1 MTLEGISPRSALVV
15 GLLAL
20 LPVSWYGIA
29 SSVSAGVVS
38 AINVVLIL
46 AMLYIAFEP
55 VPESHGHGHGSTDA
69 S

>member
-1 MTLEGISPRSALVV
+1 MVLQDLSPRSALVV

-29 SSVSAGVVS
+29 SSFSAGVVS
-38 AINVVLIL
+38 AINVLLITTI
-46 AMLYIAFEP
+46 LYIAFEP
-55 VPESHGHGHGSTDA
+55 VPESHGHGSTDA